1 MEEPQSIQQSRCSH
15 TIVAPDVP
23 LRPEYRVR
31 ITSGPLQGIE
41 GTSNA
46 QRNGSR
52 MLIATPQFGPGVF
65 VQIDPCLVEIR
76 MVDSATPEQTTS

>member
-1 MEEPQSIQQSRCSH
+1 MEDPQSIQRSRCSNAG
-15 TIVAPDVP
+15 VAPDVP

-31 ITSGPLQGIE
+31 ITSGALQGIE

-65 VQIDPCLVEIR
+65 VQIDPCLVEVLIG
-76 MVDSATPEQTTS
+76 DSAIPEQTTS